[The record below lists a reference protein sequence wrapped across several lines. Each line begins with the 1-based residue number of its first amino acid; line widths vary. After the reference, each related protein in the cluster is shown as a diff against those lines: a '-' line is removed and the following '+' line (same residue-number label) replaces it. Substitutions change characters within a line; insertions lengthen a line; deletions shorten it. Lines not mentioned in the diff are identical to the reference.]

1 MRRALLIFGAILVI
15 LGGLWTLQGLGLVM
29 WPASSFMLAD
39 SQWAINGALTVVAGV
54 VLIVLSRRN
63 RR

>member
-29 WPASSFMLAD
+29 WPASSFMLSD
-39 SQWAINGALTVVAGV
+39 SQWAINGGLTIVAGV
-54 VLIVLSRRN
+54 VLIVLSRRK